1 MSDMAATSMDRVRDR
16 PISVGDYHRMGD
28 ANIFH
33 ADERVELLNGRI
45 VAMPPIGPDHAY
57 VVTKLDGLLR
67 AVFGGRAEVR
77 SQQPLTLDSGSEP
90 EPDLVLARHPA
101 ERYRKTHPTASDVFL
116 VIEVSNA
123 TLAYDRGE
131 KLAAY
136 ARSGVREYW
145 IVNLADQVL
154 EQHAEPKG
162 EAFAHRRVFRP
173 GDNVAV
179 AEFPTD
185 TIAVA
190 EILGLA

>member
-1 MSDMAATSMDRVRDR
+1 MAATGMDRVRDR

-28 ANIFH
+28 ANIFRS
-33 ADERVELLNGRI
+33 DERVELLNGRI

-57 VVTKLDGLLR
+57 TVTKLDGLLR

-77 SQQPLTLDSGSEP
+77 SRQPLTVDSGSEP
-90 EPDLVLARHPA
+90 EPDLILARNPA

-131 KLAAY
+131 KLAVY

-145 IVNLADQVL
+145 IVNIADRVL
-154 EQHAEPKG
+154 EQHVEPKG
-162 EAFAHRRVFRP
+162 EAFAHRRIFRA
-173 GDNVAV
+173 GDHIA
-179 AEFPTD
+179 AAAFPTD

-190 EILGLA
+190 EILGPP